1 MAETIGVPIIAGLAA
16 GIVFIVLFASFM
28 NNNISS
34 FSPQPYETASSRW
47 IKTTKAL
54 EETKAFLNKYPSPKI
69 YTYANVRI
77 VEYHVFDN
85 ATSKYAD
92 LRIQLGFDDSNHA
105 TFAQVICFMVDE
117 TTGEIANSEATYHE
131 SHGKRIDDMAE
142 FLQDARCPS
151 HG

>member
-1 MAETIGVPIIAGLAA
+1 MAGTMSVPVIAGLAA
-16 GIVFIVLFASFM
+16 GIAFIVIFALFT
-28 NNNISS
+28 NGVSS
-34 FSPQPYETASSRW
+34 FSPQVYETASSRW

-54 EETKAFLNKYPSPKI
+54 EETKAFLDKYPDSKI

-92 LRIQLGFDDSNHA
+92 LRIQLAFDNSNRII
-105 TFAQVICFMVDE
+105 FAQVMCYVVDSI
-117 TTGEIANSEATYHE
+117 TGEIANSEATYHE
-131 SHGKRIDDMAE
+131 RHGLHIDDMAG